1 MRAVICQGDPTSHGG
16 KVLEGNPLMKVSGR
30 AVAHKGHMT
39 FCPQCKGT
47 FPISEGIDFHHY
59 TGLGTAL
66 DGMKTACGA
75 KLIATQQLVFVD
87 DSGGGEGAAASTAA
101 PETESAKAETSY
113 GASFRAVDQQT
124 GAPIA
129 GLAYR
134 MVLADGTVLRGVTDA
149 DGKTQCA
156 TSEQSE
162 NVELHWETE
171 VPNGQHDGEPS

>member
-16 KVLEGNPLMKVSGR
+16 KVLEGNPLMKVGGK

-39 FCPQCKGT
+39 FCPQCKGM
-47 FPISEGIDFHHY
+47 FPISEGFDFHHY
-59 TGLGTAL
+59 TGLGTAV

-75 KLIATQQLVFVD
+75 KLIATQQLVFVAD
-87 DSGGGEGAAASTAA
+87 GGGGGAASTSTEA
-101 PETESAKAETSY
+101 PETAETEISY

-124 GAPIA
+124 GAPVA

-134 MVLADGTVLRGVTDA
+134 MVLADGTILRGVTDA

-156 TSEQSE
+156 TSQEADT
-162 NVELHWETE
+162 VELHWETE
-171 VPNGQHDGEPS
+171 VPDDQRDGEPL